1 MKFLFHKSNQMII
14 NSDLVEK
21 FSIQHTGSAKVTAHL
36 ANGNDK
42 ITLKEFHSGNK
53 DENLTEAKEYLAQL
67 VKNCDMKV
75 IFYNDGFEA
84 VNVEF
89 VEKIFCENSDYVV
102 AQTSNEKIV
111 LKSFDG
117 EAEKNITA
125 AKNYLADLTKILN
138 GNK

>member
-21 FSIQHTGSAKVTAHL
+21 FSIQHTGSAHVRAHL
-36 ANGNDK
+36 ADGGDK
-42 ITLKEFHSGNK
+42 ITLKDFTSGTK
-53 DENLTEAKEYLAQL
+53 EENLSAAKEYLAQL
-67 VKNCDMKV
+67 VKNCGMKV

-102 AQTSNEKIV
+102 AQTATEKIV

-125 AKNYLADLTKILN
+125 AKNYLADLAKILN
-138 GNK
+138 G